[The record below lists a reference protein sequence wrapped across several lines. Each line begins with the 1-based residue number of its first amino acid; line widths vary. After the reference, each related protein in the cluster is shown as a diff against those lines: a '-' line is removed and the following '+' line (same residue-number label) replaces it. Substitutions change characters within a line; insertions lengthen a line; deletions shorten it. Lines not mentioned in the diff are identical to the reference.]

1 MECLNQGIQF
11 IKGVGPKTAEKL
23 LKIGI
28 TTVRDMFYHF
38 PREYDDRRKSKQISQ
53 LINGEKITVFG
64 NLSGAP
70 KLLRLRS
77 KKTILSASI
86 IDTTGR
92 LDITFFNRPYLK
104 EKLLAKSKVMVN
116 GVVKKSRKGYEM
128 INPTLELVDDVYD
141 GINAINAI
149 IPIYPSTFG
158 LKQNQIIKIQ
168 KYLINSVLG
177 SIKEYIPKEI
187 REKNKLCNL
196 AFALENIHFPKSSKE
211 YRVAKYRL
219 VFEEFFLL
227 QLSLIKLKYN
237 FSKNKIGTVIPSND
251 GQEKLRESLP
261 FKLTKAQ
268 DVVLNEIIEDME
280 NITPMNRL
288 VQGDVGSGKTIVAV
302 FAMLN
307 CYFNNHQASMMAP
320 TEILAEQHYETV
332 SKFLEPFGVNV
343 VLLTGSTK
351 KSIRKKH
358 IEGIANGSVDIV
370 VGTHAI
376 IQEGVEFY
384 KLALVITDE
393 QHRFGVRQRANFETK
408 GKSPHVIVMTATP
421 IPRTLALVLYGD
433 LDISIIDE
441 LPPGRKPI
449 ITTQTAFDE
458 RERSY
463 DFIKKQ
469 IELGRQAYVVCPLVE
484 ESEKID
490 AVSVVELADE
500 LLCTFKDYR
509 VGLLHGK
516 MKSKEKEE
524 TMREFKN
531 HKIDLLV
538 STTVIEVGVDVSN
551 ATVMLIEN
559 AERFGLAQL
568 HQLRGRVGRGSS
580 ESYCILVCQ
589 NKTAVAKERMSI
601 MTETNDGFLIA
612 EKDLEMRGTG
622 EFFGVRQHG
631 LPELKIANIFEHRK
645 IMKKAEEQVKGL
657 VREDEY
663 LKLDKYPELC
673 EKLNANSRKF
683 LGC

>member
-1 MECLNQGIQF
+1 MECLDQGIQF
-11 IKGVGPKTAEKL
+11 IKGVGPRTAEKL
-23 LKIGI
+23 SSLGI

-64 NLSGAP
+64 NLAGSP

-86 IDTTGR
+86 KDSTGM
-92 LDITFFNRPYLK
+92 LNITFFNRPYLK
-104 EKLLAKSKVMVN
+104 EQLLAGSKVMVN
-116 GVVKKSRKGYEM
+116 GVVKKTVNGFEM
-128 INPTLELVDDVYD
+128 INPILELVDDVYD
-141 GINAINAI
+141 GNNVIV
-149 IPIYPSTFG
+149 PIYPSTFG
-158 LKQNQIIKIQ
+158 LKQNQIVKIQ
-168 KYLINSVLG
+168 RYLINNILC
-177 SIKEYIPKEI
+177 SIKDYIPKEI
-187 REKNKLCNL
+187 REKNKLCDL

-211 YRVAKYRL
+211 YKVAKYRL

-227 QLSLIKLKYN
+227 QISLIKLKRDISN
-237 FSKNKIGTVIPSND
+237 NKISSPLISDEGLK
-251 GQEKLRESLP
+251 ELRESLS
-261 FKLTKAQ
+261 FNLTKAQ
-268 DVVLNEIIEDME
+268 DVTLNEIVADMKKS
-280 NITPMNRL
+280 TPMNRL
-288 VQGDVGSGKTIVAV
+288 VQGDVGSGKTIIAI
-302 FAMLN
+302 FAMLK

-351 KSIRKKH
+351 RSIRKKH

-370 VGTHAI
+370 IGTHAI
-376 IQEGVEFY
+376 IQDGVNFN

-393 QHRFGVRQRANFETK
+393 QHRFGVRQRASFETK
-408 GKSPHVIVMTATP
+408 GNSPHVIVMTATP

-449 ITTQTAFDE
+449 LTTHTPFSERQT
-458 RERSY
+458 SY

-469 IELGRQAYVVCPLVE
+469 VQLGRQAYVVCPLVE

-490 AVSVVELADE
+490 VVSAVELADE

-524 TMREFKN
+524 IMREFKN
-531 HKIDLLV
+531 HKIDVLV

-580 ESYCILVCQ
+580 KSYCILICQ

-601 MTETNDGFLIA
+601 MTEANDGFVIA

-645 IMKKAEEQVKGL
+645 IMKKAEEQIKDL

-663 LKLDKYPELC
+663 LKLDKYPELR
-673 EKLNANSRKF
+673 EKLNANLHKF
-683 LGC
+683 LSC

>member
-1 MECLNQGIQF
+1 MECLNQDIQF

-23 LKIGI
+23 TNLGI
-28 TTVRDMFYHF
+28 TTVLDMLYHF
-38 PREYDDRRKSKQISQ
+38 PREYDDRRKKKQINQ
-53 LINGEKITVFG
+53 LIDGEKITVFG
-64 NLSGAP
+64 NLTGSP
-70 KLLRLRS
+70 KISRLRH
-77 KKTILSASI
+77 KKTILTTTVK
-86 IDTTGR
+86 DLTGR
-92 LDITFFNRPYLK
+92 LRITFFNRPYLK
-104 EKLLAKSKVMVN
+104 EKLADGSMVMVN
-116 GVVKKSRKGYEM
+116 GVVKKTGIGFEM
-128 INPTLELVDDVYD
+128 INPIFELVNDVYN
-141 GINAINAI
+141 GSNNIV
-149 IPIYPSTFG
+149 PVYSSTFG
-158 LKQNQIIKIQ
+158 LKQNQIVRIQ
-168 KYLINSVLG
+168 KYLIRNVLG
-177 SIKEYIPKEI
+177 SIKEYIPEQI
-187 REKNKLCNL
+187 RQKNRLCDL
-196 AFALENIHFPKSSKE
+196 AFALEKIHFPKSAKE
-211 YRVAKYRL
+211 YKIAKYRL

-227 QLSLIKLKYN
+227 QLSLIKLKWN
-237 FSKNKIGTVIPSND
+237 FSKGKIGVSLLSD
-251 GQEKLRESLP
+251 EGHKELREFLP
-261 FKLTKAQ
+261 FELTKAQ
-268 DVVLNEIIEDME
+268 EVTLNEIVEDMKK
-280 NITPMNRL
+280 TKPMNRL
-288 VQGDVGSGKTIVAV
+288 VQGDVGSGKTVIAI
-302 FAMLN
+302 FAMLK

-332 SKFLEPFGVNV
+332 KNYLEPFGINV

-351 KSIRKKH
+351 KSIRKEY
-358 IEGIANGSVDIV
+358 IEGIASGSVDIV
-370 VGTHAI
+370 IGTHAI
-376 IQEGVEFY
+376 IQEGVNFH

-408 GKSPHVIVMTATP
+408 GNTPHVIVMTATP

-449 ITTQTAFDE
+449 VTTQTAFDE
-458 RERSY
+458 RQISY

-469 IELGRQAYVVCPLVE
+469 VEQGRQAYVVCPLVE

-490 AVSVVELADE
+490 AVSAVELADE

-524 TMREFKN
+524 IMRKFKN
-531 HKIDLLV
+531 HKIDVLV

-568 HQLRGRVGRGSS
+568 HQLRGRVGRGNS
-580 ESYCILVCQ
+580 ESYCILICQ
-589 NKTAVAKERMSI
+589 NNTVVAKERMSI

-645 IMKKAEEQVKGL
+645 IMKKAEEQIKDL

-673 EKLNANSRKF
+673 EKIKGKSNKF